1 MKDTCPGCSRHCPMN
16 HLHCKYGEKYFA
28 RQEAKQTSKWTAL
41 VTEDGPLWQ
50 LLSTS
55 KNVKKALKRKE
66 TTEEA
71 LFACLSNE
79 EKYRLMETLQKIS
92 VSLPEKQ
99 GKKKS
104 TK

>member
-16 HLHCKYGEKYFA
+16 RLHCKYGEKYFA
-28 RQEAKQTSKWTAL
+28 KRQEKPKWAAL
-41 VTEDGPLWQ
+41 VSEKGLLWQ

-66 TTEEA
+66 TTEEE
-71 LFACLSNE
+71 LLACLSGE
-79 EKYRLMETLQKIS
+79 EKDLLMETLQKIS
-92 VSLPEKQ
+92 VSLPRKQ

-104 TK
+104 NK

>member
-28 RQEAKQTSKWTAL
+28 KQTSKWTAL
-41 VTEDGPLWQ
+41 VTEDGLLWQ
-50 LLSTS
+50 LRSTS
-55 KNVKKALKRKE
+55 KSVKKALKRKE

-71 LFACLSNE
+71 LLACLSDE

-104 TK
+104 SK